1 MAMER
6 RQLFFLGGAAAAGLI
21 GSAAQP
27 TVAQADKAISAA
39 EFGIAGDGR
48 TDDTRALQRALDA
61 AFDRQAV
68 LLLPPGDYRVRKT
81 LKIEPR
87 GHVTRQ
93 CGIIGQGARLIS
105 EIGDGANVIEV
116 VSRSTF
122 RFLLIQGLD
131 IKGSGR
137 DGHGI
142 LLACRAPGGEYL
154 YNFCLRDIVVQGCG
168 GDGCHLVGNVF
179 EGQLIN
185 SYFRGNGG
193 NGATFAHSK
202 NKGILSAVHVFASV
216 FGQNG
221 GHGAA
226 LLNNCYD
233 VSFHGCYFL
242 LNRQFGVLADN
253 GCTLLS
259 NCGFENN
266 HEGAPDFSKGDAG
279 IYLKNFGTLVGCTAY
294 SIHKQTHL
302 LRGFIV
308 RELVMVG
315 CTGHGGGA
323 AKEAGLAR
331 LRGARDKA
339 NVTLIGCVGRV
350 TEEDGVEAIEIGG
363 SDGGGLRLGSDWR
376 SRNLPRLGDYR
387 LWVDR
392 HGQLRIKKGAPRAD
406 DDGRPVGV

>member
-1 MAMER
+1 MAMDR
-6 RQLFFLGGAAAAGLI
+6 RNLFTMGGGVAAAGLL
-21 GSAAQP
+21 GSAGAP
-27 TVAQADKAISAA
+27 ALAQAGRTLSAA
-39 EFGIAGDGR
+39 EFGIRGDGR
-48 TDDTRALQRALDA
+48 TDDGPALQKALDA
-61 AFDRQAV
+61 AFEQQAV
-68 LLLPPGDYRVRKT
+68 LLLPPGDYRIRRT
-81 LKIEPR
+81 LRVEPR
-87 GHVTRQ
+87 THVTRQ
-93 CGIIGQGARLIS
+93 CGIIGTGARLVS

-116 VSRSTF
+116 ISRTTF
-122 RFLLIQGLD
+122 RFLLLQGLD

-142 LLACRAPGGEYL
+142 LLSCDVPGGQYL

-168 GDGCHLVGNVF
+168 GDGCHMIGNVF
-179 EGQLIN
+179 EGQMIN
-185 SYFRGNGG
+185 CYFRDNGG
-193 NGATFAHSK
+193 NGATFAHSR
-202 NKGILSAVHVFASV
+202 NKGILSAIHVFASV

-242 LNRQFGVLADN
+242 LNREFGVLADN

-266 HEGAPDFSKGDAG
+266 HQGAPDFANGDAG
-279 IYLKNFGTLVGCTAY
+279 ILLKNFGTLIGCTAY
-294 SIHKQTHL
+294 SIYKQTHL
-302 LRGFIV
+302 LRAFVV

-315 CTGHGGGA
+315 CTGHGGGR

-331 LRGARDKA
+331 LRGAREKA
-339 NVTLIGCVGRV
+339 HVTLVGCTGRV
-350 TEEDGVEAIEIGG
+350 SEEGGLEAIEVGG
-363 SDGGGLRLGSDWR
+363 DHGGLRLGADWR
-376 SRNLPRLGDYR
+376 SRNLPQLGDYR

-392 HGQLRIKKGAPRAD
+392 RGQLRIKKGRPESD

>member
-1 MAMER
+1 MTMER
-6 RQLFFLGGAAAAGLI
+6 RQLFSLGGAAAAGILA
-21 GSAAQP
+21 SAP
-27 TVAQADKAISAA
+27 LPVRAQAGRTISAS

-48 TDDTRALQRALDA
+48 TDDTRGLQRALDA
-61 AFDRQAV
+61 AFERQAV

-105 EIGDGANVIEV
+105 EIEDGANVIEV

-142 LLACRAPGGEYL
+142 LLACRVPGGEYL

-168 GDGCHLVGNVF
+168 GDGCHMVGNVF
-179 EGQLIN
+179 EGQVIN
-185 SYFRGNGG
+185 CYFRGNGG
-193 NGATFAHSK
+193 NGTTFAHSE

-221 GHGAA
+221 KHGVA

-242 LNRQFGVLADN
+242 LNQQFGVLADN

-266 HEGAPDFSKGDAG
+266 HQGAPDFSRGDAG
-279 IYLKNFGTLVGCTAY
+279 IYLKNFGTLIGCTAY
-294 SIHKQTHL
+294 SIYKQTHL
-302 LRGFIV
+302 LRAFIV

-315 CTGHGGGA
+315 CSGHGGGA
-323 AKEAGLAR
+323 AKGAGLAR

-339 NVTLIGCVGRV
+339 NVTLVGCMGRV

-363 SDGGGLRLGSDWR
+363 GEGGLRLGSDWR
-376 SRNLPRLGDYR
+376 SRNLPRLGNYR

-392 HGQLRIKKGAPRAD
+392 NGQLRIKKGAPQSD
-406 DDGRPVGV
+406 DDGRPVGI